1 MSEVFD
7 SRIGKYFVIAY
18 AMFAIAVYVFVFLCG
33 ATSCSA
39 YIILPIMPWAFIL
52 VEDFGLS
59 FPWAIYPVFVLLN
72 TSVAYILGVSIEW
85 LYNKYT
91 DYNQNDD

>member
-1 MSEVFD
+1 MDEVFD
-7 SRIGKYFVIAY
+7 SKIGKYFVIAY
-18 AMFAIAVYVFVFLCG
+18 ALFAIGVYLFVFLCG
-33 ATSCSA
+33 AASCSA

-91 DYNQNDD
+91 DYDQNDD